1 MAMIDKARSHPL
13 RRNILLSMEEL
24 QEPLSASAFAR
35 LHNRQGEVSNVS
47 YHFRVLEDAALIDL
61 LRQEPVRGSFESFY
75 VPSAAFTATLRDEMA
90 LDRIADLLDDS
101 EGLVDISAIAR
112 IVAATGRPVI
122 RADEGG
128 R

>member
-1 MAMIDKARSHPL
+1 MAMIDRARSHPL

-35 LHNRQGEVSNVS
+35 LHNRQSEISNVS

-61 LRQEPVRGSFESFY
+61 DHQEQVRGAVENFY
-75 VPSAAFTATLRDEMA
+75 FPSAAFTATLRDEMA
-90 LDRIADLLDDS
+90 LDRIADLIDDS
-101 EGLVDISAIAR
+101 EGLVDVSAIAR
-112 IVAATGRPVI
+112 IVAASGRPVI
-122 RADEGG
+122 RTDEGG